1 MNDREQ
7 ALAEIKRLAADHEI
21 TSSEIAAALT
31 HPALTTPAATLS
43 PTAKGSLLMRILSYL
58 GGIFIFAGLAVFI
71 GMQWDDLNS
80 AARVVV
86 TLGSGLALFAMAY
99 IAQFDPRVEKAVI
112 PLFVISA
119 ALQPFGIA
127 VALNEFSSVS
137 NWLYGN
143 LAIAS
148 VMLFQQG
155 LVFWKTKRTALLFT
169 TLVFGTTTAGIG
181 LDLLD
186 ADEDLIFLILG
197 VSVILLSI
205 SIDKTAHKVITPFW
219 YFCGS
224 AMFFWGLFEILE
236 HSVFE
241 ILYLGATCGMVYL
254 STFVRSRTLLVTSTL
269 ALLSFI
275 GYFTA
280 KNFVDSIGWPIA
292 LIMLGFLMIGLSAA
306 AFRISRKYIGE
317 DPNR

>member
-269 ALLSFI
+269 ALLAILSLLLI
-275 GYFTA
+275 AGLATYFLRA
-280 KNFVDSIGWPIA
+280 SG
-292 LIMLGFLMIGLSAA
+292 
-306 AFRISRKYIGE
+306 
-317 DPNR
+317 